1 MPTPT
6 EELVATISEK
16 LKATADVKVV
26 YGEAQVVEGKTI
38 IPVAVASY
46 GFGAGAGSGTG
57 PQGEGGGAGAGG
69 GMRVKPVGVVEIT
82 AERTRFIPIVDVN
95 RLATLGL
102 IALVVCSSGPG
113 VRSGGGS
120 FVRGVTC
127 HGVAIVNAGLQPC
140 KGRPEGLQLRQARHG
155 LIER

>member
-6 EELVATISEK
+6 EELVANISER
-16 LKATADVKVV
+16 LKASADVKVV
-26 YGEAQVVEGKTI
+26 YGEPQVIEGKTI

-46 GFGAGAGSGTG
+46 GFGAGAGSGTD
-57 PQGEGGGAGAGG
+57 PQGEGSAGGGG

-102 IALVVCSSGPG
+102 IALVV
-113 VRSGGGS
+113 VL
-120 FVRGVTC
+120 FW
-127 HGVAIVNAGLQPC
+127 
-140 KGRPEGLQLRQARHG
+140 AR
-155 LIER
+155 RTFRRR

>member
-6 EELVATISEK
+6 EELVATISER
-16 LKATADVKVV
+16 LKASADVKVV
-26 YGEAQVVEGKTI
+26 YGEPQVIEGKTI

-46 GFGAGAGSGTG
+46 GFGAGSGGG
-57 PQGEGGGAGAGG
+57 PQGQGGGGGG

-102 IALVVCSSGPG
+102 IALVVVLFW
-113 VRSGGGS
+113 VRRT
-120 FVRGVTC
+120 FR
-127 HGVAIVNAGLQPC
+127 
-140 KGRPEGLQLRQARHG
+140 RR
-155 LIER
+155 

>member
-6 EELVATISEK
+6 EELVANISER
-16 LKATADVKVV
+16 LKASADVRVV
-26 YGEAQVVEGKTI
+26 YGEPQVIEGKTI

-57 PQGEGGGAGAGG
+57 PQGEGGGAGGGG
-69 GMRVKPVGVVEIT
+69 GMRIKPVGVVEVT

-102 IALVVCSSGPG
+102 IALVVVLFW
-113 VRSGGGS
+113 VRRT
-120 FVRGVTC
+120 FR
-127 HGVAIVNAGLQPC
+127 
-140 KGRPEGLQLRQARHG
+140 RR
-155 LIER
+155 

>member
-6 EELVATISEK
+6 EELVANISER
-16 LKATADVKVV
+16 LKASADVKVV
-26 YGEAQVVEGKTI
+26 YGEPQVIEGKTI

-57 PQGEGGGAGAGG
+57 PQGEGGGAGGGG

-102 IALVVCSSGPG
+102 IALIVILFW
-113 VRSGGGS
+113 VRRT
-120 FVRGVTC
+120 FR
-127 HGVAIVNAGLQPC
+127 
-140 KGRPEGLQLRQARHG
+140 RR
-155 LIER
+155 

>member
-6 EELVATISEK
+6 EELVATISER
-16 LKATADVKVV
+16 LKASADVKVV
-26 YGEAQVVEGKTI
+26 YGEPQVIEGKTI

-57 PQGEGGGAGAGG
+57 PQGEGGGAGGGG

-102 IALVVCSSGPG
+102 IALIVILFW
-113 VRSGGGS
+113 VRRT
-120 FVRGVTC
+120 FR
-127 HGVAIVNAGLQPC
+127 
-140 KGRPEGLQLRQARHG
+140 RR
-155 LIER
+155 

>member
-6 EELVATISEK
+6 EELVATISER
-16 LKATADVKVV
+16 LKAAADVKVV
-26 YGEAQVVEGKTI
+26 YGEPQVIEGKTI

-46 GFGAGAGSGTG
+46 GFGAGSGTG
-57 PQGEGGGAGAGG
+57 PQGEGGGAGGGG

-102 IALVVCSSGPG
+102 IALVV
-113 VRSGGGS
+113 VLFWFRRT
-120 FVRGVTC
+120 FR
-127 HGVAIVNAGLQPC
+127 
-140 KGRPEGLQLRQARHG
+140 RR
-155 LIER
+155 

>member
-6 EELVATISEK
+6 EELVATISER
-16 LKATADVKVV
+16 LKASVDVKVV
-26 YGEAQVVEGKTI
+26 YGEPQVIEGKTI

-46 GFGAGAGSGTG
+46 GFGAGSGGG
-57 PQGEGGGAGAGG
+57 PQGQGGGGGG

-102 IALVVCSSGPG
+102 IALVVVLFW
-113 VRSGGGS
+113 VRRT
-120 FVRGVTC
+120 FRRG
-127 HGVAIVNAGLQPC
+127 
-140 KGRPEGLQLRQARHG
+140 
-155 LIER
+155 

>member
-6 EELVATISEK
+6 EELVATISER
-16 LKATADVKVV
+16 LKASADVKVV
-26 YGEAQVVEGKTI
+26 YGEPQVIEGKTI

-46 GFGAGAGSGTG
+46 GFGAGSGGG
-57 PQGEGGGAGAGG
+57 PQGQGGGGGG

-102 IALVVCSSGPG
+102 IALVVILFW
-113 VRSGGGS
+113 VRRT
-120 FVRGVTC
+120 FRRG
-127 HGVAIVNAGLQPC
+127 
-140 KGRPEGLQLRQARHG
+140 
-155 LIER
+155 

>member
-6 EELVATISEK
+6 EELVATISER

-26 YGEAQVVEGKTI
+26 YGEPQVIEGRTI

-46 GFGAGAGSGTG
+46 GFGAGSGGGEQGSG
-57 PQGEGGGAGAGG
+57 GGGGV
-69 GMRVKPVGVVEIT
+69 RVKPLGVLEIT

-102 IALVVCSSGPG
+102 IALVVILFWF
-113 VRSGGGS
+113 R
-120 FVRGVTC
+120 
-127 HGVAIVNAGLQPC
+127 
-140 KGRPEGLQLRQARHG
+140 RPFRR
-155 LIER
+155 R